1 MRNTRAHLIRQ
12 TQCTVPHQAE
22 HDELR
27 LKIRWHA
34 LHFVCHVLATCWF
47 PCPAPVFILRVFY
60 KWKCHRFADGLLAW
74 QGHRAIHIRLSCRNA
89 AAHLLQQHS
98 THKFLPF
105 WFGYLR
111 LVLQTGDKDSPLFS
125 ASCSAPIAAH
135 PVSKQNGQM
144 FFNFKVV
151 LSRSFFPQVGVFPQK
166 DCFMHFHAWCI
177 RRLLC
182 EIKWEA

>member
-34 LHFVCHVLATCWF
+34 LHFVFSLPSPRFGHLLVSMPCTC
-47 PCPAPVFILRVFY
+47 LY
-60 KWKCHRFADGLLAW
+60 FACFLQVEMPYGLLAW

-182 EIKWEA
+182 EIK